1 MTHLLSL
8 VAAFVLCFRSHFNEE
23 KKRERKG
30 RKRGGK
36 IKFPQIFT
44 FIFALLSRHNPTH
57 IKKHPHDGGRIH
69 SAAAHIAQSQMPPSS
84 RRLSLMSSPHITPSV
99 KPYASPTVA
108 EFFPSR
114 HFILP
119 PTHNYYYIRR
129 EPTPPLL
136 TSTPTPTSTPYRLRC
151 YHEVNDT
158 GGRYVP
164 RTCIVCS
171 VYEPGLM
178 RGVYLLSDGY
188 NAHFIKYFGS
198 SGLRL
203 APVKSILWE
212 YCQHKF

>member
-1 MTHLLSL
+1 MFCASEAILTK
-8 VAAFVLCFRSHFNEE
+8 
-23 KKRERKG
+23 KKREKEKG
-30 RKRGGK
+30 EKEEERLSSL
-36 IKFPQIFT
+36 KFLPSSSPFSHVTTQ
-44 FIFALLSRHNPTH
+44 H

-129 EPTPPLL
+129 EPTPPLS